1 MERKFKLI
9 TSGREEYSQI
19 TDIITI
25 EDDSIAVYDAIQEVL
40 KNVLYRDI
48 FTVKN
53 MNDEQLFTEEDEEEI
68 DETGDVFICRWCGV
82 RIPSEQGVYVEIGSD
97 YCHCEDCHSTLYP
110 NEQDWVDL
118 YNEWNKSDEDDVE
131 DNSLGLGCYYWTTAY

>member
-9 TSGREEYSQI
+9 TSGREEHSQI
-19 TDIITI
+19 TKIVTI
-25 EDDSIAVYDAIQEVL
+25 VDDSVTVYSAIQEAL

-68 DETGDVFICRWCGV
+68 DETGDVFICRWCGI
-82 RIPSEQGVYVEIGSD
+82 RIPSEHGVFIETGSD
-97 YCHCEDCHSTLYP
+97 YCHCEDCHSILYP
-110 NEQDWVDL
+110 NEQTWSDL
-118 YNEWNKSDEDDVE
+118 YNEWNKSDEDDEE